1 MSRPHRILA
10 LWGVPRST
18 SSAFERMMR
27 ERGDHQCFHEPFGE
41 AWYAGEDARCPP
53 EHRLETIPGLT
64 SAAVWRTLRDAVAD
78 GPVFIKDFAHY
89 VTHLLDD
96 DFLSRF
102 THTFLIRDPA
112 KVLPAVHEHWP
123 EFTLDEVGFAE
134 QHALFDLVAEREG
147 TPPPV
152 IDADDLLD
160 DPDGVVGAWCA
171 AAGIPF
177 IASAMSWAP
186 GLPDDMD
193 WFEDGSWHGN
203 LERTSGFQRQP
214 REYVPIDH
222 NDQLRRAHTACL
234 PHYEAL
240 HVHRLTGDA

>member
-1 MSRPHRILA
+1 MSTRRILA

-53 EHRLETIPGLT
+53 EHRLETVPGLT
-64 SAAVWRTLRDAVAD
+64 SASVWRRLNDALVD

-89 VTHLLDD
+89 VTHLIDD
-96 DFLSRF
+96 DFLARF

-112 KVLPAVHEHWP
+112 KVLPAVHDHWP

-134 QHALFDLVAEREG
+134 QRMLFELVSERAG
-147 TPPPV
+147 APPPV

-160 DPDGVVGAWCA
+160 DPHGVVSAWCA

-177 IASAMSWAP
+177 MASALSWTP
-186 GLPDDMD
+186 GLPDAMD
-193 WFEDGSWHGN
+193 WFEGGSWHGA
-203 LERTSGFQRQP
+203 LEQTTGFERQP
-214 REYVPIDH
+214 RDYVPIDE
-222 NDQLRRAHTACL
+222 DARLRRAHAACL

-240 HVHRLTGDA
+240 RAHRLSR